1 MPKFSLSSLSLRL
14 LAVSLSLAATG
25 CEDSEK
31 NDDGGAA
38 DTSGSAD
45 TSDTSGSADTSDGSG
60 SFVLP
65 TDAEKAAY
73 EAATAANLTAAA
85 ALPLPLE
92 DAAIYTFLEKILTD
106 HPEVFGTTLA
116 FDPTY
121 ATRPL
126 APYVYRGA
134 TGLLRKDLTLNGY
147 DYANQPWFTKP
158 VQTMAAVWSEPYFD
172 AGGGEINM
180 VTYSAPVVKDG
191 GIIGVLTAD
200 FGPLATAP

>member
-25 CEDSEK
+25 CGDAEEK
-31 NDDGGAA
+31 DDGGAA
-38 DTSGSAD
+38 
-45 TSDTSGSADTSDGSG
+45 DTSGSADTSDGSG

-65 TDAEKAAY
+65 TDAEKATF

-85 ALPLPLE
+85 TLPLE
-92 DAAIYTFLEKILTD
+92 DAAIYTFLEQILTD

-126 APYVYRGA
+126 APYAYRGA

-147 DYANQPWFTKP
+147 DYANQPWFTQP

-191 GIIGVLTAD
+191 VIIGVLTAD

>member
-1 MPKFSLSSLSLRL
+1 MPKFTLAAPL
-14 LAVSLSLAATG
+14 LLLIAVSLSLAATG

-45 TSDTSGSADTSDGSG
+45 TSDGSG

-65 TDAEKAAY
+65 TDAEKAVY

-85 ALPLPLE
+85 ALPLE
-92 DAAIYTFLEKILTD
+92 DAAIYTFLEQILTD
-106 HPEVFGTTLA
+106 HPDVFGTTLA
-116 FDPTY
+116 FDPVY

-126 APYVYRGA
+126 APYAYRGA
-134 TGLLRKDLTLNGY
+134 TGLLRKDLTLGGY
-147 DYANQPWFTKP
+147 DYSNQPWFTKP

-191 GIIGVLTAD
+191 VIIGVLTAD

>member
-1 MPKFSLSSLSLRL
+1 MPTFRLSSRL
-14 LAVSLSLAATG
+14 VHPLLLSLSLAAAG
-25 CEDSEK
+25 CEEADKDE
-31 NDDGGAA
+31 AA
-38 DTSGSAD
+38 VT
-45 TSDTSGSADTSDGSG
+45 
-60 SFVLP
+60 FVVP
-65 TDAEKAAY
+65 TDAERATY

-85 ALPLPLE
+85 TLPLE
-92 DAAIYTFLEKILTD
+92 DAAIYTFLEQILTD

-126 APYVYRGA
+126 APYAYRGA

-147 DYANQPWFTKP
+147 DYANQPWFTQP

-172 AGGGEINM
+172 AGGGDINM

-191 GIIGVLTAD
+191 VIIGVLTAD

>member
-25 CEDSEK
+25 CEDSEE

-45 TSDTSGSADTSDGSG
+45 TSDGSG
-60 SFVLP
+60 GFVLP
-65 TDAEKAAY
+65 TDAEKATF

-85 ALPLPLE
+85 ALPLE
-92 DAAIYTFLEKILTD
+92 DAAIYTFLEQILTD

-116 FDPTY
+116 FDPTF

-126 APYVYRGA
+126 APYAYRGA
-134 TGLLRKDLTLNGY
+134 AGLLRKDLTLGGY
-147 DYANQPWFTKP
+147 DYSNQPWFTAP

-191 GIIGVLTAD
+191 VIIGVLTAD

>member
-45 TSDTSGSADTSDGSG
+45 TSDGSG

-85 ALPLPLE
+85 ALPLE
-92 DAAIYTFLEKILTD
+92 DAAIYTFLEQILTD

-116 FDPTY
+116 FDPTF

-134 TGLLRKDLTLNGY
+134 TGLVRKDLTLGGY
-147 DYANQPWFTKP
+147 DYSNQPWFTAP

-191 GIIGVLTAD
+191 VIIGVLTAD

>member
-25 CEDSEK
+25 CGDDEK
-31 NDDGGAA
+31 KDDGGAA

-45 TSDTSGSADTSDGSG
+45 TSDTSCSADTSDGSG

-85 ALPLPLE
+85 ALPLE

-126 APYVYRGA
+126 APYAYRGA

-147 DYANQPWFTKP
+147 DYANQPWFTTP

-191 GIIGVLTAD
+191 VIIGVLTAD

>member
-1 MPKFSLSSLSLRL
+1 MPKFTLASPLLRL

-25 CEDSEK
+25 CGDAET

-38 DTSGSAD
+38 
-45 TSDTSGSADTSDGSG
+45 DTSGSADTSDGSG

-65 TDAEKAAY
+65 TDAEKATF

-85 ALPLPLE
+85 ALPLE

-116 FDPTY
+116 FDPTF

-126 APYVYRGA
+126 APYAYRGA
-134 TGLLRKDLTLNGY
+134 TGLLRKDLSLGGY
-147 DYANQPWFTKP
+147 DYSNQPWFTAP

-191 GIIGVLTAD
+191 VIIGVLTAD